1 MKTIFENVIKCNGFE
16 SEDIIS
22 DAYKSIMPNPPQ
34 GREYEEVNPIKEAL
48 IRAVLSEIW
57 AQEGKNIESS
67 EIMKETMKD
76 LTRKGRRSLVEKM
89 VTVMA
94 GSKECYLSM
103 FRGAI
108 LAMAEYDNETNG
120 AQGLRLLEKSSGMDI
135 VGLLK
140 LAKMEPV
147 RVNFL
152 YLTEVIK
159 YLFQWLWFISSMC
172 MGAYVLL
179 YFPIM
184 LLNLKFHWF

>member
-1 MKTIFENVIKCNGFE
+1 MKTIFESVISSSGFAA
-16 SEDIIS
+16 EDIIS

-34 GREYEEVNPIKEAL
+34 GREYEEVNPVKEAL
-48 IRAVLSEIW
+48 TMAVLSEIR

-67 EIMKETMKD
+67 EIMKETLKD
-76 LTRKGRRSLVEKM
+76 LARNGRRGLAEKM

-103 FRGAI
+103 FRGAVM
-108 LAMAEYDNETNG
+108 AMAEYDNETNG
-120 AQGLRLLEKSSGMDI
+120 AQGLRLLERSSGMDI

-140 LAKMEPV
+140 LAKMEPA
-147 RVNFL
+147 RVNLL
-152 YLTEVIK
+152 YFGEVIK
-159 YLFQWLWFISSMC
+159 YLFHWLWFISSMC
-172 MGAYVLL
+172 VWAYVLL